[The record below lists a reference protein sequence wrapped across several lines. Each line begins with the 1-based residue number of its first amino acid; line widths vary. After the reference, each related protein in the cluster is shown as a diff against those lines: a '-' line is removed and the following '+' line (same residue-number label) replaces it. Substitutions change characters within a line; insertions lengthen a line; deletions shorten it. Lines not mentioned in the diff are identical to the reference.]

1 MQKKFIYIGLVL
13 LLIFFISLFL
23 ASSYLF
29 GKLKSSASMYT
40 NETKYIGPG
49 NYSSIQLQ
57 IQNISRFILVASPNS
72 SVDFYVFNNT
82 GYGEWQNSTSI
93 GNFLSTAGSSVGRGI
108 LLVINNSS
116 AVQFPV
122 SRSYSYEANLSTQP
136 QNQTYYFIFRNPSQ
150 KNVSM
155 HLIYLYMGNKI
166 FSAYSAIA
174 PVGFGIFLLLIA
186 SIGFIIFGILKKS
199 KSDSAKAEAHGAES
213 SEEVERL
220 YSEIKP
226 QHAKKHKP
234 ESGPSSSSSSHS
246 ATRKGMKGT
255 KKHIK

>member
-13 LLIFFISLFL
+13 ILIFFVSLFL

-72 SVDFYVFNNT
+72 SVDFYMFNNT
-82 GYGEWQNSTSI
+82 GYGEWQNATSI
-93 GNFLSTAGSSVGRGI
+93 GNFLALAGTGVGKGV

-116 AVQFPV
+116 AVQFPPV
-122 SRSYSYEANLSTQP
+122 STSYRYEANLSSQP
-136 QNQTYYFIFRNPSQ
+136 LNQTYYFVFRNPSQ
-150 KNVSM
+150 KIVSM

-166 FSAYSAIA
+166 FSVYSTIA
-174 PVGFGIFLLLIA
+174 PVGFGIFVLLIA
-186 SIGFIIFGILKKS
+186 GIGFIIFGILKKS
-199 KSDSAKAEAHGAES
+199 KSDAANAEAHGAGS

-220 YSEIKP
+220 YSGIK
-226 QHAKKHKP
+226 QEHAKKHKP
-234 ESGPSSSSSSHS
+234 EPGSGSSSQQ
-246 ATRKGMKGT
+246 AARKGRKGA
-255 KKHIK
+255 KKHMK